1 MDGPIL
7 QVDDEE
13 CCLAGSLAL
22 VIGIRNKI
30 KLFSGEK
37 YWFSWEKDSSSQ
49 FLKSGDK
56 KFWSL
61 VPCSSFKFEHETWFD
76 WHFLPRLKLLY
87 GAIRQK
93 FANKTEA
100 T

>member
-1 MDGPIL
+1 MSFMDGPIL

-37 YWFSWEKDSSSQ
+37 Y
-49 FLKSGDK
+49 
-56 KFWSL
+56 
-61 VPCSSFKFEHETWFD
+61 
-76 WHFLPRLKLLY
+76 
-87 GAIRQK
+87 
-93 FANKTEA
+93 
-100 T
+100 